1 REQGRTHL
9 PARFRLPEHT
19 ARLPLHVAGAARR
32 ADARDGAAHRRGLAA
47 FPDESL
53 HPAAVHPGDLSDYRP
68 RGLPAAAGRQAG
80 APAGADVRDDARHVS
95 AGLLPPPAAVDE
107 RAVMA
112 GRDDDGSPAAAVPAF
127 LPGIPRREK
136 PGVADAAP
144 VPAAGKMALPAARAP
159 RPADDAGEWS
169 DDLSSAGEASNF
181 RRGFLRGDNPF
192 RGGSLFFPPPLAF

>member
-1 REQGRTHL
+1 
-9 PARFRLPEHT
+9 
-19 ARLPLHVAGAARR
+19 
-32 ADARDGAAHRRGLAA
+32 RRGLAA

-159 RPADDAGEWS
+159 RPADDAGDGS
-169 DDLSSAGEASNF
+169 DDHSFAGEGAQF
-181 RRGFLRGDNPF
+181 RPGILLGDDHLRAGCHFLPRRPAVIAHQ
-192 RGGSLFFPPPLAF
+192 LPPVVA